1 MAENKSAAA
10 DGAVLQIVS
19 GTNAGSEY
27 KMSDG
32 EIVIGRQASCGI
44 VISDIAISRKHA
56 SVSFEDGK
64 YILRDLGSGNGT
76 TLDGKPVSMDGVQL
90 RDGQIFKLGDTEVCF
105 STSGGSKGLV
115 KSRTSSREVARRSSS
130 SADIP
135 IRRRRRGGTAE
146 ENGDDEG
153 SDSGS
158 SRGGRRHRG
167 GGRDE
172 PVKKSSNKAV
182 MVLVVVLVLGVVGG
196 FAKILYDKNQIAQRQ
211 RDVLEQIQEQEDA
224 IKNSVSDAISK
235 GRDASRKG
243 EFKEALAAF
252 EEAEKIAEENEIE
265 LPKDAKRNKDYAK
278 KEIANQELVN
288 QSRDLAKDGKLSEAM
303 QLVSKIPENSFFY
316 GKIADLKVDFT
327 QYFPPFL
334 EKARTLLKEKKF
346 DEAQAAL
353 EEIFVVDS
361 RDPEALKVQADI
373 ERAAELAKRPVRKKQ
388 PTVVER
394 VDPSIPA
401 LELFYKGQMDA
412 ALETAKACNEPECVK
427 VAAKIAAFSEAFVN
441 VDLDTEKAF
450 NTLMEI
456 PGAKKS
462 TFYKA
467 IASKIATTVA
477 KEGVREMGSQNYAAA
492 FKAFQKVISL
502 DPMNPVA
509 RKHLT
514 TIHQSAQE
522 LFQQG
527 YVEKGTDPESAR
539 RKFEKVLTLTAKD
552 DDLYV
557 KAQRQI
563 KSMMS
568 GASY

>member
-1 MAENKSAAA
+1 MSENRSAAA

-19 GTNAGSEY
+19 GTNSGSEY
-27 KMSDG
+27 KVSDG
-32 EIVIGRQASCGI
+32 EIIIGRQASCGI

-90 RDGQIFKLGDTEVCF
+90 RDGQTFKLGDTEIFF
-105 STSGGSKGLV
+105 STSGARKGAMV
-115 KSRTSSREVARRSSS
+115 KGRTSSREVARRSASNPE
-130 SADIP
+130 IP
-135 IRRRRRGGTAE
+135 VRRRRRSTDAVD
-146 ENGDDEG
+146 ENDELEIVDGD
-153 SDSGS
+153 S
-158 SRGGRRHRG
+158 SRRGSRRRRGRE
-167 GGRDE
+167 E
-172 PVKKSSNKAV
+172 PVKKSSKAV
-182 MVLVVVLVLGVVGG
+182 LVLVVVLIVGLVSV
-196 FAKILYDKNQIAQRQ
+196 FTKILYDKNQIAQKQ
-211 RDVLEQIQEQEDA
+211 RDVLAQIQEQEDA
-224 IKNSVSDAISK
+224 IKNSVSDAIGK

-243 EFKEALAAF
+243 EFKAALAAF
-252 EEAEKIAEENEIE
+252 EEAEKIASENEIE
-265 LPKDAKRNKDYAK
+265 LPKDAKRNIEYAK

-288 QSRDLAKDGKLSEAM
+288 QSRELAQAGKLSEAM
-303 QLVSKIPENSFFY
+303 QLVGKIPENSFFY
-316 GKIADLKVDFT
+316 GRISDLKVDFT

-334 EKARTLLKEKKF
+334 EKARAFLKEKKF

-361 RDPEALKVQADI
+361 RDPEALKLQADI
-373 ERAAELAKRPVRKKQ
+373 ERAAELAKRPVRKK
-388 PTVVER
+388 PVAVVER
-394 VDPSIPA
+394 VDPSLPA
-401 LELFYKGQMDA
+401 LELFYKGQMEA

-427 VAAKIAAFSEAFVN
+427 VAAKIAAFADAFVN

-450 NTLMEI
+450 NALMEV

-492 FKAFQKVISL
+492 FKAFQRVLSL

-509 RKHLT
+509 RKHMT

-539 RKFEKVLTLTAKD
+539 RKFEKVLTLTANN
-552 DDLYV
+552 DDLHV
-557 KAQRQI
+557 KAQRQL
-563 KSMMS
+563 KSLMS
-568 GASY
+568 GTSY